1 MFQNRIENSQRI
13 PHRFWENQQSESV
26 LRGFVLSKSP
36 LPLPPLQFLCGG
48 GSGGVVI
55 ITTMN
60 LPIYFYLLL
69 LSLVN
74 SSGSGGSSS
83 DIRFD
88 SK

>member
-1 MFQNRIENSQRI
+1 MLFGCSKAVSKILKGFLI
-13 PHRFWENQQSESV
+13 A
-26 LRGFVLSKSP
+26 LRGFVLPKPPLSP
-36 LPLPPLQFLCGG
+36 LQLFCGG
-48 GSGGVVI
+48 GSGGGVI

-74 SSGSGGSSS
+74 SSGSGGSSG
-83 DIRFD
+83 IRFD